1 MDTQSLAHRLS
12 QARTICGRALLGCW
26 RSSTAFAAWS
36 FALVWLVITTL
47 PIWWIF
53 NIVFSKG
60 GSEAALSPHLY
71 PTSFS
76 SGFFHLQQALSQASF
91 LQAYFVSSGYAFLQ
105 VSGMLLIVSMAAY
118 EFTFYDFPGKNT
130 LFLVALSGLMM
141 PFAVTLIPLYRV
153 VTALGWANSLQ
164 GLAVPG
170 MASAFSLFVLRQF
183 MESIPIELLDAARID
198 GASHFG
204 MYWRIVLPLSRNAL
218 LTVSILSFIAAWG
231 NYIWPLVITT
241 KPEWYTI
248 SVTMA
253 QFFGFQTYT
262 TIDIVMASAL
272 LAAFPPLI
280 FYIFLQRYI
289 IEGIAVAG
297 VKG

>member
-1 MDTQSLAHRLS
+1 MPAQSMTRRPAPVREI
-12 QARTICGRALLGCW
+12 QKRAFFGRPSATGLL
-26 RSSTAFAAWS
+26 AWS
-36 FALVWLVITTL
+36 FALVWLIVTTL
-47 PIWWIF
+47 PVLWIF

-60 GSEAALSPHLY
+60 GSEVALSPHLY
-71 PTSFS
+71 PTSIS
-76 SGFFHLQQALSQASF
+76 SGFVHLQQALSQASF
-91 LQAYFVSSGYAFLQ
+91 LQAYLVSTAYALVQ

-118 EFTFYDFPGKNT
+118 EFTFYDFPGKTT
-130 LFLVALSGLMM
+130 LFLIALSGLMM
-141 PFAVTLIPLYRV
+141 PFAVTLIPLYRI

-170 MASAFSLFVLRQF
+170 MASAFGLFVLRQF
-183 MESIPIELLDAARID
+183 MESIPRELLDAARID

-204 MYWRIVLPLSRNAL
+204 VYWRIVLPLSRNAL
-218 LTVSILSFIAAWG
+218 LTISILSFIAAWG

-253 QFFGFQTYT
+253 QFFGFQSYT
-262 TIDIVMASAL
+262 TIEIVMASAL
-272 LAAFPPLI
+272 LAAFPPIIL
-280 FYIFLQRYI
+280 YVFLQRYI

-297 VKG
+297 LKG

>member
-1 MDTQSLAHRLS
+1 MDTKSLIRPLS
-12 QARTICGRALLGCW
+12 PAGNIRKRASFARGPSRMGFL
-26 RSSTAFAAWS
+26 AWS
-36 FALVWLVITTL
+36 FAVIWLVITTL

-60 GSEAALSPHLY
+60 GSAAALSPHLY
-71 PTSFS
+71 PTSLP
-76 SGFFHLQQALSQASF
+76 SGFLHLQQALSQASF
-91 LQAYFVSSGYAFLQ
+91 LQAYLVSSGYASLQ
-105 VSGMLLIVSMAAY
+105 VSGMLLVVSMAAY

-130 LFLVALSGLMM
+130 LFLIALSGLMM

-153 VTALGWANSLQ
+153 VTGLGWANSLQ

-198 GASHFG
+198 GASHFAV
-204 MYWRIVLPLSRNAL
+204 YWRIVLPLSRNAL
-218 LTVSILSFIAAWG
+218 LTISILSFIAAWG

-262 TIDIVMASAL
+262 TIEIVMASAL
-272 LAAFPPLI
+272 LAAFPPLVV
-280 FYIFLQRYI
+280 YVLLQRYI

-297 VKG
+297 LKG

>member
-1 MDTQSLAHRLS
+1 MDARSPSRRLS
-12 QARTICGRALLGCW
+12 RNGGLLRSLLARRISVTGLI
-26 RSSTAFAAWS
+26 AWS
-36 FALVWLVITTL
+36 FALVWLVVTAFPML
-47 PIWWIF
+47 WIF

-60 GSEAALSPHLY
+60 GSEAALTPHLY
-71 PTSFS
+71 PTSLS
-76 SGFFHLQQALSQASF
+76 SGFLHLQQALSQASF
-91 LQAYFVSSGYAFLQ
+91 LQAYLVSSGYAVLQ

-118 EFTFYDFPGKNT
+118 EFTFYSFPGKHA
-130 LFLVALSGLMM
+130 LFLIALSGLMM

-153 VTALGWANSLQ
+153 VTSLGWANSLQ

-170 MASAFSLFVLRQF
+170 MASAFALFVLRQF

-198 GASHFG
+198 GASHFAL
-204 MYWRIVLPLSRNAL
+204 YWRIVLPLSRNAL
-218 LTVSILSFIAAWG
+218 ITISILSFIAAWG

-262 TIDIVMASAL
+262 TIEVVMASAL
-272 LAAFPPLI
+272 LAAFPPLVV
-280 FYIFLQRYI
+280 YVFLQRYI

-297 VKG
+297 LKG

>member
-1 MDTQSLAHRLS
+1 M
-12 QARTICGRALLGCW
+12 GLL
-26 RSSTAFAAWS
+26 AWS
-36 FALVWLVITTL
+36 FALGWLVATTL

-60 GSEAALSPHLY
+60 GSAAALSPHLY
-71 PTSFS
+71 PTSLS
-76 SGFFHLQQALSQASF
+76 DGFAHLQQALSQASF
-91 LQAYFVSSGYAFLQ
+91 LQAYLVSSGYAFVQ

-118 EFTFYDFPGKNT
+118 EFAFYEFPGKPA
-130 LFLVALSGLMM
+130 LFLIALSGLMM

-153 VTALGWANSLQ
+153 ITALGWTNSLQ

-183 MESIPIELLDAARID
+183 MEGIPTDFLDAARID
-198 GASHFG
+198 GASHFAV
-204 MYWRIVLPLSRNAL
+204 YWRIVLPLSRNAL

-253 QFFGFQTYT
+253 QFFGYQTYT
-262 TIDIVMASAL
+262 TIEIIMASAL
-272 LAAFPPLI
+272 LAALPPLLV
-280 FYIFLQRYI
+280 YILLQRYI

-297 VKG
+297 LKG

>member
-12 QARTICGRALLGCW
+12 QVRTICGRALLGCW

-36 FALVWLVITTL
+36 FAIVWLVITTL

-204 MYWRIVLPLSRNAL
+204 VYWRIVLPLSRNAL

>member
-1 MDTQSLAHRLS
+1 
-12 QARTICGRALLGCW
+12 
-26 RSSTAFAAWS
+26 
-36 FALVWLVITTL
+36 
-47 PIWWIF
+47 
-53 NIVFSKG
+53 
-60 GSEAALSPHLY
+60 
-71 PTSFS
+71 
-76 SGFFHLQQALSQASF
+76 
-91 LQAYFVSSGYAFLQ
+91 
-105 VSGMLLIVSMAAY
+105 
-118 EFTFYDFPGKNT
+118 
-130 LFLVALSGLMM
+130 
-141 PFAVTLIPLYRV
+141 
-153 VTALGWANSLQ
+153 
-164 GLAVPG
+164 
-170 MASAFSLFVLRQF
+170 LFVLRQF

-204 MYWRIVLPLSRNAL
+204 VYWRIVLPLSRNAL

>member
-12 QARTICGRALLGCW
+12 PARNICGRALLGCW
-26 RSSTAFAAWS
+26 RRTTALAGWS
-36 FALVWLVITTL
+36 FAIVWLVITTL

-91 LQAYFVSSGYAFLQ
+91 LQAYLVSSGYAFLQ
-105 VSGMLLIVSMAAY
+105 ISGMLLIVSMAAY

-183 MESIPIELLDAARID
+183 MESIPTDLLDAARID

-204 MYWRIVLPLSRNAL
+204 VYWRIVLPLSRNAL

>member
-12 QARTICGRALLGCW
+12 QARNICGRALLGCR
-26 RSSTAFAAWS
+26 RSSTALAAWS
-36 FALVWLVITTL
+36 FAIVWLVITTL

-91 LQAYFVSSGYAFLQ
+91 LQAYLVSSGYAFLQ

-183 MESIPIELLDAARID
+183 MENIPIELLDAARID

-204 MYWRIVLPLSRNAL
+204 VYWRIVLPLSRNAL
-218 LTVSILSFIAAWG
+218 LTVSILSFITAWG

-241 KPEWYTI
+241 RPEWYTI

>member
-1 MDTQSLAHRLS
+1 MRKRPFS
-12 QARTICGRALLGCW
+12 GRRPSGM
-26 RSSTAFAAWS
+26 AFLAWS
-36 FALVWLVITTL
+36 FALVWLVVTTL
-47 PIWWIF
+47 PILWVF

-76 SGFFHLQQALSQASF
+76 SGFLHLQQALSQASF
-91 LQAYFVSSGYAFLQ
+91 LQAYLVSSGYAFLQ
-105 VSGMLLIVSMAAY
+105 VGGMLFIVSMAAY
-118 EFTFYDFPGKNT
+118 EFTFYKFPGRNT

-153 VTALGWANSLQ
+153 ITGLGWSNSLQ

-198 GASHFG
+198 GASHFAV
-204 MYWRIVLPLSRNAL
+204 YWKIVLPLSRNAL

-262 TIDIVMASAL
+262 TIEIVMASAL
-272 LAAFPPLI
+272 LAALPPLVV
-280 FYIFLQRYI
+280 YVLLQRYI

-297 VKG
+297 LKG